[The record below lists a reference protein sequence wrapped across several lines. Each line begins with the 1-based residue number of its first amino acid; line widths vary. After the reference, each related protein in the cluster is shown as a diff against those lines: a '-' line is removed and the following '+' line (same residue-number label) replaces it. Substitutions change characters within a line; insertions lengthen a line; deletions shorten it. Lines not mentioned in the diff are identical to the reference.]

1 MLFNQFFIF
10 IVIFFNI
17 CVLIL
22 LWIKWQKL
30 GGIILSLLIIN
41 LVIISFGAGRMLIF
55 GSMRFDSFNHDI
67 SSKVV
72 NLNDNSKSISTGKA
86 ILNTLKSLNKKLR
99 GKEPVYITDDGYQ
112 ISVDSFGKEKS
123 ININKPFWLKI

>member
-1 MLFNQFFIF
+1 MFLIIF
-10 IVIFFNI
+10 FFNI

-22 LWIKWQKL
+22 LWIKWQKF
-30 GGIILSLLIIN
+30 GVIILLLLILN
-41 LVIISFGAGRMLIF
+41 VVILSFGASRMLIY
-55 GSMRFDSFNHDI
+55 GSMRFESFNHDI

-72 NLNDNSKSISTGKA
+72 NLNDNSKSISTGKV
-86 ILNTLKSLNKKLR
+86 ILNRLKSLNKKLR

-123 ININKPFWLKI
+123 ININKPF

>member
-30 GGIILSLLIIN
+30 GGIVLSLLIIN
-41 LVIISFGAGRMLIF
+41 LVIISFGAGRILIF

-99 GKEPVYITDDGYQ
+99 GKEPVYITNDGYQ

-123 ININKPFWLKI
+123 ININKPFW

>member
-1 MLFNQFFIF
+1 MFLIIF
-10 IVIFFNI
+10 FFNI

-22 LWIKWQKL
+22 LWIKWQKF
-30 GGIILSLLIIN
+30 GVIILSLLILN
-41 LVIISFGAGRMLIF
+41 VVILSFGAGRMLIY
-55 GSMRFDSFNHDI
+55 GSMRFESFNHDI

-72 NLNDNSKSISTGKA
+72 NLNDNSKSISTGKV
-86 ILNTLKSLNKKLR
+86 ILNRLKSLNKKLR

-123 ININKPFWLKI
+123 ININKPF